1 MNNLSSRTGSKRNLF
16 LIFGGL
22 GIIAISTYFI
32 CNKKSKKIIQHVDQR
47 PKVSE
52 EGHKITFPPTS
63 PGLQQIEVSKFNKT
77 SEFISVGAPARII
90 ASVSS
95 SVGNRGR
102 IVLFE
107 SPEINTLYANYQQSR
122 NSLNRTSKN
131 LARIKDMYQNQVA
144 TMKDMIEAETDYG
157 NAKAEF
163 SETEGK
169 LRALGF
175 NPVELGSV
183 KSNTIILI
191 SDIPESDLVN
201 VSKGKQV
208 KITFTSF
215 PNEKFVGRSDAV
227 GDNVDPLTRT
237 VKVRVSMPN
246 KGNQFKPG
254 MYAHIE
260 FSEKGN
266 ASAVIP
272 YTSIVTVEGNTYVFV
287 QTEPGVFVRR
297 KIVLGSSG
305 IDKVGVISGLE
316 IGEDVVTKGAILLKG
331 LSFGF

>member
-1 MNNLSSRTGSKRNLF
+1 MNTSMKNNSKQKWVFIL
-16 LIFGGL
+16 GGL
-22 GIIAISTYFI
+22 LLVIIATYFL
-32 CNKKSKKIIQHVDQR
+32 CHKKARKNTPNSLTRPQVTDNGQKISFL
-47 PKVSE
+47 PGSN
-52 EGHKITFPPTS
+52 
-63 PGLQQIEVSKFNKT
+63 GLQQIEVSKFDKT
-77 SEFISVGAPARII
+77 SEFISVGAPGRII

-95 SVGNRGR
+95 SLGGRGK
-102 IVLFE
+102 IILFE

-122 NSLNRTSKN
+122 NALNRSSKN
-131 LARIKDMYQNQVA
+131 LTRIKDMYANQVA

-157 NAKAEF
+157 NARAEF

-183 KSNTIILI
+183 KTNTIILI
-191 SDIPESDLVN
+191 SDIPESDLIN
-201 VSKGKQV
+201 VSNGKEV

-215 PNEKFVGRSDAV
+215 PNEVFKGRSDAI

-237 VKVRVSMPN
+237 VKVRVSMAN
-246 KGNQFKPG
+246 KNNQFKPG

-260 FSEKGN
+260 FSEKGKSN
-266 ASAVIP
+266 AVIP

-287 QTEPGVFVRR
+287 QTEPGVFIRR
-297 KIVLGSSG
+297 KILLGDSG
-305 IDKVGVISGLE
+305 IDKVGVIEGLR